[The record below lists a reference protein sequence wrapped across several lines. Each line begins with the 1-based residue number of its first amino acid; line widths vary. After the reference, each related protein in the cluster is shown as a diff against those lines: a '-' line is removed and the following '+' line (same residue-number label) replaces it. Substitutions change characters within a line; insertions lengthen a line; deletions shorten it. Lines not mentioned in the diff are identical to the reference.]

1 MANTKK
7 IRPSAEPARAAWLG
21 SALTV
26 VTALAA
32 GCGGGSGGGGGE
44 PTTPPPK
51 DPFQF
56 TSMEA
61 AANAPAA
68 FTQPRGGVP
77 LPDGSVALLATLEG
91 QPDTQTTLVGERVA
105 VLLQPPGGG
114 MPTVLYAGDAVVNP
128 FDIDAS
134 VDGKTLYVADPAAGA
149 ESGGAILELAV
160 GGGIAP
166 TELASGYRP
175 RSVTVASDGS
185 MFFSGIDPMSGDPG
199 LFHLAN
205 GVTTAVFTGAPFVDP
220 SGIALMKDGTVL
232 VADTRLFDATGGSM
246 SPIGSEAGII
256 RVKDGAASI
265 FATGFA
271 TGYPAG
277 IALSMDETHLI
288 VSAEGADRS
297 DTVYVFDVANPAADP
312 LIVRDEFSRFQ
323 DSSAGLKRAHDSNTF
338 IWASL
343 SVNGGT
349 VYKIRSN

>member
-1 MANTKK
+1 MATITK
-7 IRPSAEPARAAWLG
+7 IRPSADRAAWLG

-32 GCGGGSGGGGGE
+32 GCGGGSGNGGGE
-44 PTTPPPK
+44 PMTPPPK
-51 DPFQF
+51 GPFQF
-56 TSMEA
+56 QSMEA
-61 AANAPAA
+61 AANAPSS

-77 LPDGSVALLATLEG
+77 LADGSVALLATLEG
-91 QPDTQTTLVGERVA
+91 QPETQTALVGERVA

-114 MPTVLYAGDAVVNP
+114 MPAVLYAGDAVVNP

-134 VDGKTLYVADPAAGA
+134 LDGKTLYVADPAAGM

-160 GGGIAP
+160 AGGTP

-185 MFFSGIDPMSGDPG
+185 MFFSGIDPTTGDPG
-199 LFHLAN
+199 VFHLVN

-232 VADTRLFDATGGSM
+232 VADTRLFDASGGGM
-246 SPIGSEAGII
+246 PVIGSEAGIV
-256 RVKDGAASI
+256 RVKDGAASV

-277 IALSMDETHLI
+277 IALSMDEANLI

-297 DTVYVFDVANPAADP
+297 DTVYVVDVANPAAEP

-323 DSSAGLKRAHDSNTF
+323 DSSAGLKRAHDSNIF

-343 SVNGGT
+343 SANGGT